1 MLEGVAFF
9 HVVFLPDVFSLPN
22 GFLVIHIGK
31 PYESVVRGS
40 TFPVLRKT
48 AIYPS
53 EPPHPSSTWI
63 STPVIITFDD
73 KQHGFTLP
81 ATGFGAI
88 GWSDFKA
95 ITLTTSP
102 MLETLP
108 FEQAVLLLDELQQ
121 KFKQVGWTPEPVEV
135 NDWLKIETK
144 EEKIDFRPN
153 SSINWTV

>member
-1 MLEGVAFF
+1 
-9 HVVFLPDVFSLPN
+9 
-22 GFLVIHIGK
+22 
-31 PYESVVRGS
+31 
-40 TFPVLRKT
+40 
-48 AIYPS
+48 
-53 EPPHPSSTWI
+53 
-63 STPVIITFDD
+63 
-73 KQHGFTLP
+73 
-81 ATGFGAI
+81 
-88 GWSDFKA
+88 SDFKA

-135 NDWLKIETK
+135 NAWLKIETK